1 MEMRLKAFDDIFQD
15 SVEGID
21 ADFTMSSLRGNT
33 GGLEEGKQVW
43 PGALTH
49 LDARDGSDHPSSR
62 VTDKFSVN

>member
-15 SVEGID
+15 SVEGIN
-21 ADFTMSSLRGNT
+21 ADFTVGSLRGNT
-33 GGLEEGKQVW
+33 GGLEEREQVR